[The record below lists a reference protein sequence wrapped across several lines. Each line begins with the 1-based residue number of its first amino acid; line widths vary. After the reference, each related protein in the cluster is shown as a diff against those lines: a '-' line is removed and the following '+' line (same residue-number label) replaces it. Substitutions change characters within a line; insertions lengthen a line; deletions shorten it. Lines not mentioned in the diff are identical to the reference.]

1 MVDYKKYE
9 NPIVLFR
16 GSQVT
21 KEWYNQI
28 KVNYE
33 NLNKNLDEIYKLG
46 NEIELKREML
56 TEKIESIFA
65 IAKENYLLNLKR
77 DIYNKRIEKINNSLK
92 KIQDDELKIDVEL
105 FNNLLR
111 NKESLFVSFQ
121 NEFENIYNLDREI
134 LKESITNED
143 ILKSI
148 IFFNEKIY
156 EKLDK
161 FINQPTKAHNSKLR
175 KIDYFLLKM
184 LIRTSMKT
192 SPFSYLTKTGIVSED
207 DSEQIPKE
215 AYVEINHALILEI
228 LHKFLRNDETALKV
242 LPIKIDS
249 FGTRDS
255 KIYYV
260 NQNSVKQSH
269 KIFETSDKFVEF
281 KLEPSVIEYL
291 NNNKSKVIYYEEFYN
306 ELKKINAYED
316 NEFSLF
322 KQLVNLKLFKQ
333 VIEIPN
339 NRDYL
344 KCIVEFLN
352 KNNIGESFID
362 KLVELDNEIE
372 FFRTNN
378 YKDRI
383 RNWNNIKKII
393 KNLSEEEIEI
403 NNEMIYEDI
412 VFNSSKNNL
421 IKGKVDEEYLN
432 TMADFILLFD
442 VNIRVQYELAKR
454 FYNKY
459 KDEEIKLSNSAMLNE
474 VFFSNIHSFYPY
486 YQDQYYCYN
495 EALSEE
501 VYLLDKLR
509 LEFLNEFNALINN
522 SSESEEVDVK
532 DIILKYCSLIPSYIK
547 DNANIS
553 YTLFAQA
560 TGGNKVVVNDV
571 YDGQEKFISRFKD
584 FFKASQNTE
593 AYVDYINK
601 GYNQNNYYEINELF
615 GFNGGIHER
624 NSHKVA
630 NLNIGYEQF
639 VNKNAVSLSDF
650 SVLYNAIT
658 KKLDFMDDEK
668 KDFKV
673 IYKSSLV
680 PIFLPGILSI
690 MLYMFQSGRLNFN
703 ISSLFKEKAR
713 VPRIVFNNMIIS
725 RKKWN
730 IDVKD
735 LNNLFNN
742 NEPISVQYKLTREYF
757 KEKGLPLCFFL
768 KHYRQGKEL
777 SVEKPMFFDLNSPLF
792 FKFLVNEMGSII
804 SSDKKI
810 YFEEV
815 MPEISYELNEYLVE
829 YTFDKKGAIKY
840 A

>member
-1 MVDYKKYE
+1 MDYKKYE